1 MEVVLPK
8 DCCMYKGVLDDED
21 VRAMMRGSNMVKVR
35 SQRWQKSRSL
45 RLLED
50 GVTVW
55 CESTKSSRKAKA
67 QQTCEYTMGDGG
79 VEGGARGGGERR
91 VSVTEVE
98 CVREG
103 CQSEAL
109 RRLSGSVPENQ
120 CFTVVFRG
128 ARKSLDL
135 LCPCEEEA
143 RHWVRGIRTL
153 KERVANMTQKEKLDQ
168 YPLPPVAL
176 CCAVPGCQPSTQ
188 SKYSAG
194 WAARIAMGFGMLPWL
209 LSLTPHTWIRGYL
222 KRADENDDGKMSYDE
237 VKRLLQMI
245 NIDLNEQYACSLFKY
260 AVE

>member
-67 QQTCEYTMGDGG
+67 QQTF
-79 VEGGARGGGERR
+79 
-91 VSVTEVE
+91 SVTEVE

-194 WAARIAMGFGMLPWL
+194 WAARIAMVTD
-209 LSLTPHTWIRGYL
+209 SEHNTVTCTIPHPQHT
-222 KRADENDDGKMSYDE
+222 
-237 VKRLLQMI
+237 
-245 NIDLNEQYACSLFKY
+245 
-260 AVE
+260 